1 MNYEDVILLV
11 KAGFTRD
18 QIAAMQAPTPA
29 PAPVPAPAPAPVPA
43 PAPAPAP
50 VPAPAPAPAPAPVP
64 APAPA
69 PAPVPAPAPAPAPVP
84 TPAPAPAPTPAP
96 ELGND
101 LTGLTQLLTSEF
113 AKLNDAIVKANLQQA
128 QQPPQESVDDILASI
143 INPPQKTSGTP
154 FSFKEV
160 KS

>member
-1 MNYEDVILLV
+1 MNYEDIILLV
-11 KAGFTRD
+11 KAGYTRD
-18 QIAAMQAPTPA
+18 QIAAMQAPAPTPTPTEPA
-29 PAPVPAPAPAPVPA
+29 PIPA
-43 PAPAPAP
+43 PAPAPAE
-50 VPAPAPAPAPAPVP
+50 PASTKPQGL
-64 APAPA
+64 
-69 PAPVPAPAPAPAPVP
+69 
-84 TPAPAPAPTPAP
+84 
-96 ELGND
+96 ED
-101 LTGLTQLLTSEF
+101 LSQMLSAEF